1 MTSNKAKGRGKPEP
15 KNPRPAQALTG
26 DEVQALIR
34 ATNKGATG
42 ARNRALIAVL
52 YRGGLRRA

>member
-1 MTSNKAKGRGKPEP
+1 MTSNKARGRAKPEP
-15 KNPRPAQALTG
+15 KNPRPAQALTS

-42 ARNRALIAVL
+42 RATIF
-52 YRGGLRRA
+52 RQHGGAQI